1 MMAYSAKNR
10 KPFSDS
16 PKSFKEIIQAAIVL
30 SRLLEKS
37 LSSGDKKQPR
47 WVHRPDRPYTQQEV
61 VHLCCL
67 VDVQRPLSVD
77 TQYNETIGEI
87 RLSIS
92 SYKLNPSEKLET
104 YMKQKNKELDAE
116 SMNFYVYRPWL
127 KKYLDW
133 FNPALYQY
141 ITTHLDGVKVQ
152 RFQHRLA
159 AEDQDSYDQQG
170 RLVHDKLL
178 VPLPK
183 MHRVVSTKDDF
194 GVVKADGSFEPYCK
208 DTYASNISLSQPVRH
223 PTYDDSLTAGC
234 NPANFEYVPVAR
246 MPRVDVPAHHMQI
259 KAIRAQIKRDKQKN
273 VTVRWLGLQGGKY
286 VSLPPDWVTD
296 NFDPIVLDEAQRRAQ
311 NEEDGLTG
319 HLPERFLV
327 IPPGDSRDDDPPFGL
342 RHNRGLNYYY
352 QGTVDNCV
360 MGGLVNAVYWWL
372 GQDLADELLKSKH
385 TLGVKDFWM
394 LFVRH
399 VNGTLQEY
407 NLKRFTCIDIL
418 RTDDATPM
426 VVQLRSKDK
435 SESHAICIFQGCI

>member
-1 MMAYSAKNR
+1 
-10 KPFSDS
+10 
-16 PKSFKEIIQAAIVL
+16 
-30 SRLLEKS
+30 
-37 LSSGDKKQPR
+37 
-47 WVHRPDRPYTQQEV
+47 
-61 VHLCCL
+61 
-67 VDVQRPLSVD
+67 
-77 TQYNETIGEI
+77 
-87 RLSIS
+87 
-92 SYKLNPSEKLET
+92 
-104 YMKQKNKELDAE
+104 
-116 SMNFYVYRPWL
+116 
-127 KKYLDW
+127 
-133 FNPALYQY
+133 
-141 ITTHLDGVKVQ
+141 
-152 RFQHRLA
+152 
-159 AEDQDSYDQQG
+159 
-170 RLVHDKLL
+170 
-178 VPLPK
+178 
-183 MHRVVSTKDDF
+183 
-194 GVVKADGSFEPYCK
+194 
-208 DTYASNISLSQPVRH
+208 
-223 PTYDDSLTAGC
+223 
-234 NPANFEYVPVAR
+234 
-246 MPRVDVPAHHMQI
+246 MPRLDVPAHHMQI

-399 VNGTLQEY
+399 VNDTLREY

-418 RTDDATPM
+418 RADDATPM

-435 SESHAICIFQGCI
+435 SESHAICIFQGCVYDSASRFVLKKDVESLHWCCNTYGFECHLRVYRLEKKEVVPAKLGNQKKKRSRHPSSASSIMSL